1 MDLKNTDDFLQYI
14 LVAVENN
21 KLELPT
27 LPEVALSVR
36 QAINSENASD
46 GEIAR
51 IIAQDP
57 GLAARLL
64 QIANSPLF
72 RARQKIDNLQTAIT
86 RLGRNTVRT
95 LIISLAMN
103 QLFKP
108 KQLVLEQYFHEIWK
122 QSVNV
127 SAVARALALRCG
139 HLDKEQA
146 MLAGL
151 LHQIGKLPILT
162 LAERFPEIAKDKDI
176 LDGHLSKLHTVI
188 GKMVLEKWDM
198 PQALVSVA
206 SEYLDFKRDSGP
218 QADYV
223 DLVQIAFVESELV
236 RNPQIALE
244 IADMPAFRKLGLDSE
259 IEVLEIEGVAESV
272 QECEQILL

>member
-1 MDLKNTDDFLQYI
+1 MDLKNTDEFLQYI
-14 LVAVENN
+14 LAAVESN

-36 QAINSENASD
+36 QAINSQNASD
-46 GEIAR
+46 AEIAR

-108 KQLVLEQYFHEIWK
+108 KQIVLEQYFHEIWK

-162 LAERFPEIAKDKDI
+162 LAERFPELAQDKAV
-176 LDGHLSKLHTVI
+176 LDGHLRNLHTVI
-188 GKMVLEKWDM
+188 GKLVLEKWDM

-223 DLVQIAFVESELV
+223 DLVQIAFVESELL
-236 RNPQIALE
+236 RSPQLALE

>member
-1 MDLKNTDDFLQYI
+1 MDLKNTDEFLKYI
-14 LVAVENN
+14 LAAVESN

-46 GEIAR
+46 AEIAR

-108 KQLVLEQYFHEIWK
+108 KQIVLEQYFHEIWK

-162 LAERFPEIAKDKDI
+162 LAERFPEIAQDKAV
-176 LDGHLSKLHTVI
+176 LDGHLRKLHTVI
-188 GKMVLEKWDM
+188 GKLVLEKWDM

-206 SEYLDFKRDSGP
+206 SEYLDFKRDSGAE
-218 QADYV
+218 ADYV

-236 RNPQIALE
+236 RSPQLALE

>member
-1 MDLKNTDDFLQYI
+1 MDLKNTDEFLQYI
-14 LVAVENN
+14 LAAVESN

-46 GEIAR
+46 AEIAR

-108 KQLVLEQYFHEIWK
+108 KQIVLEQYFHEIWK

-162 LAERFPEIAKDKDI
+162 LAERFPEIAQDKAV
-176 LDGHLSKLHTVI
+176 LDGHLRNLHTVI
-188 GKMVLEKWDM
+188 GKLVLEKWDM

-223 DLVQIAFVESELV
+223 DLVQIAFVESELL
-236 RNPQIALE
+236 RSPQLALE
-244 IADMPAFRKLGLDSE
+244 IADMPAFRKLGLDAE

>member
-1 MDLKNTDDFLQYI
+1 MDLKNTDEFLKYI
-14 LVAVENN
+14 LAAVESN

-46 GEIAR
+46 AEIAR

-108 KQLVLEQYFHEIWK
+108 KQIVLEQYFHEIWK

-162 LAERFPEIAKDKDI
+162 LAERFPEIAQDKAV
-176 LDGHLSKLHTVI
+176 LDGHLRKLHTVI
-188 GKMVLEKWDM
+188 GKLVLERWDM

-206 SEYLDFKRDSGP
+206 SEYLDFKRDSGAE
-218 QADYV
+218 ADYV

-236 RNPQIALE
+236 RSPQLALE

>member
-1 MDLKNTDDFLQYI
+1 
-14 LVAVENN
+14 
-21 KLELPT
+21 
-27 LPEVALSVR
+27 
-36 QAINSENASD
+36 
-46 GEIAR
+46 
-51 IIAQDP
+51 
-57 GLAARLL
+57 
-64 QIANSPLF
+64 
-72 RARQKIDNLQTAIT
+72 
-86 RLGRNTVRT
+86 
-95 LIISLAMN
+95 
-103 QLFKP
+103 
-108 KQLVLEQYFHEIWK
+108 
-122 QSVNV
+122 
-127 SAVARALALRCG
+127 
-139 HLDKEQA
+139 

-162 LAERFPEIAKDKDI
+162 LAERFPEIAQDKAV
-176 LDGHLSKLHTVI
+176 LDGHLRNLHTVI
-188 GKMVLEKWDM
+188 GKLVLEKWDM

-236 RNPQIALE
+236 RSPQLALE